1 MSDTSRISTEDLLA
15 LLFKERNLE
24 HFLQRNESVYLT
36 ASFSDYLNNWCRNH
50 LDLWQLLRSPL
61 Y

>member
-1 MSDTSRISTEDLLA
+1 MTDNRISTDDLLA

-24 HFLQRNESVYLT
+24 HFLQRNESEYLT
-36 ASFSDYLNNWCRNH
+36 VSFSDYLI
-50 LDLWQLLRSPL
+50 